1 VRPWVDKDVD
11 LEAVWQG
18 AQQLDPDAE
27 PDDGGHGAVGHGGR
41 EENADV
47 VFLVLHLDEAKVHDL
62 ELLERELRVLWIP
75 QGAQKL
81 CVRSRMT
88 TTTKT
93 TTIIRSEERR
103 RDGKDII
110 DFKGVKGVSLA
121 VHESVFVLD
130 ARPQRRLDVVNDGVW
145 IEDVHAVA
153 IR

>member
-1 VRPWVDKDVD
+1 
-11 LEAVWQG
+11 
-18 AQQLDPDAE
+18 
-27 PDDGGHGAVGHGGR
+27 VGHGGR